1 MNGGIIKKV
10 ETGRKNKNAQYIFIS
25 YRALGDQDAHIGEE
39 MEKIKIKAITEKY
52 EQEVS
57 VELEPPSSLEIIE
70 QMIDGA
76 RKFKQSV
83 ILTDKN
89 HRGQIDWIDV
99 TRVYLEKIK
108 KDLIE
113 YGVVDV

>member
-1 MNGGIIKKV
+1 
-10 ETGRKNKNAQYIFIS
+10 
-25 YRALGDQDAHIGEE
+25 
-39 MEKIKIKAITEKY
+39 MEKVKIKAITEKY

-57 VELEPPSSLEIIE
+57 IVMEVPSSLEIIE
-70 QMIDGA
+70 QMCDGA
-76 RKFKQSV
+76 RRFKQAV

-89 HRGQIDWIDV
+89 HRGQVDWVDV

>member
-1 MNGGIIKKV
+1 
-10 ETGRKNKNAQYIFIS
+10 
-25 YRALGDQDAHIGEE
+25 
-39 MEKIKIKAITEKY
+39 MEKVKIKAITEEY

-57 VELEPPSSLEIIE
+57 IVMEVPSSLEIIE

-76 RKFKQSV
+76 RRFKRAV

-108 KDLIE
+108 KNLIE